1 MTASQPV
8 RNAAPPPNVRAPLLG
23 EHSIEVLTTEA
34 RVSDEELGVLFIDD
48 VIGMDLVDSR

>member
-1 MTASQPV
+1 
-8 RNAAPPPNVRAPLLG
+8 VRAPLLG

-34 RVSDEELGVLFIDD
+34 GVSDEELGELFIND